1 MSHFILPPAAVD
13 YPSSDCKPLAE
24 NDAQLAAILYAVGAL
39 RVCFAGRAD
48 VYVSGD
54 LLIYHEEGNSRASV
68 APDAFVVFGVEDRV
82 RMNYKVWEEGKG
94 PDFVLEVA
102 SRSTWR
108 EDVGPKLGVYAG
120 LGVKEYFLYDPRGE
134 YLSPRLQGHRLVGG
148 TYERQ
153 VAVESIDRT
162 LAMRSETLGLELR
175 AKGGELRFR
184 DPATGQNLLSHHEEH
199 AAPQEEAA
207 ARRMA
212 ESRAGA
218 RAKAAEARIA
228 ELEALLGGRR
238 R

>member
-13 YPSSDCKPLAE
+13 YPSSDGKPLAE

-39 RVCFAGRAD
+39 RVYFAGRAD

-54 LLIYHEEGNSRASV
+54 LLIY
-68 APDAFVVFGVEDRV
+68 
-82 RMNYKVWEEGKG
+82 
-94 PDFVLEVA
+94 
-102 SRSTWR
+102 
-108 EDVGPKLGVYAG
+108 
-120 LGVKEYFLYDPRGE
+120 
-134 YLSPRLQGHRLVGG
+134 
-148 TYERQ
+148 
-153 VAVESIDRT
+153 
-162 LAMRSETLGLELR
+162 SETLGLELQ

-184 DPATGQNLLSHHEEH
+184 DPATGRNLLSHHEEH
-199 AAPQEEAA
+199 SARQEEAA

-218 RAKAAEARIA
+218 AESRAKAAEARIA